1 MKTTNNP
8 YQLGVHAIQATEGGA
23 RNYQANPKFWDPI
36 LEAVEDALRFKG
48 YDPNDFYYDQYNRSN
63 DGQIL
68 TIGHKRRE
76 KVFRSNSG
84 AKNVSRSLQ
93 FSWRSS
99 LGAANVRKWG
109 KSNFHDLFVDLA
121 VPLSPAQDEVLAK
134 LDEQILRAKANVLEL
149 ENFRDNLYEHFAS
162 TAVQK

>member
-8 YQLGVHAIQATEGGA
+8 YTLGAHTVQATEGAA
-23 RNYQANPKFWDPI
+23 RNYAADPKFWDPI

-48 YDPNDFYYDQYNRSN
+48 YNPNDFYYDQYNRSN
-63 DGQIL
+63 HGRIL
-68 TIGHKRRE
+68 TIGHKNRQ

-99 LGAANVRKWG
+99 LGTSNVRKWG
-109 KSNFHDLFVDLA
+109 KSKFHDLFVDIPA
-121 VPLSPAQDEVLAK
+121 PLSPAQDDILAK

-149 ENFRDNLYEHFAS
+149 ETYRDDLFRHFQES
-162 TAVQK
+162 K

>member
-8 YQLGVHAIQATEGGA
+8 HQLGVHAIQATEGGA
-23 RNYQANPKFWDPI
+23 RNYQADPKYWDPI

-63 DGQIL
+63 DGRIL
-68 TIGHKRRE
+68 TIGHKNRE

-99 LGAANVRKWG
+99 LGTANVRKWG
-109 KSNFHDLFVDLA
+109 KSNFHDLFVDIPA
-121 VPLSPAQDEVLAK
+121 PLSPAQDDILAK

-149 ENFRDNLYEHFAS
+149 ENYRDDLFRHFQES
-162 TAVQK
+162 K